1 MNPTKINSMGME
13 LDEWK
18 IDSCLAHFGVGDTWA
33 TLYDIWSGVRGKGQA
48 TRLLRAAK
56 EYYEKQGKVFGGSV
70 ALNAAMKRIYE
81 KLNIKEYC

>member
-1 MNPTKINSMGME
+1 MNPTKIINMCME

-48 TRLLRAAK
+48 TRLLSAAK
-56 EYYEKQGKVFGGSV
+56 EYYEKQGKVFGGSA
-70 ALNAAMKRIYE
+70 ALNAA
-81 KLNIKEYC
+81 N